1 MPPCKGT
8 TMPNDATCPHCGW
21 TFGAAG
27 SPEGTHTQCPS
38 CGKPVAE
45 AADHEAEAGLI
56 TASFGGALAAVRRSL
71 EPSRLALGVLS
82 VAMSVFGVLL
92 LFWICA
98 EAVIATDQP
107 WVGDLVLVLAGLV
120 LAVGGRR
127 PPAERAAELSTLGP
141 VPALVLLVILRHV
154 FSTAGAGGLAV
165 AVLLGVGLLL
175 AGSAIARVDLATL
188 RGRAVPSPGE
198 ALRSAW
204 AGWIPGLLPS
214 LVLVAAAWLVMG
226 LVEPWLGGLVGSTWI
241 VAVPFGLLFFGCNAL
256 VLLFLPVAIW
266 LALPAGA
273 VGGDQFGATLRS
285 TLAQVRRHPIPALL
299 QHLVLV
305 WLAALVFGLVA
316 AVLLVALDITLASG
330 FGVGLAATA
339 FDLTFLGSLD
349 LSSFASRAQ
358 LFLLGGALVAL
369 AFGLGFGPFLGA
381 LVCGAC
387 ERVVDPGSRPAPG
400 AARPP
405 VVPAATG
412 HDGPAW
418 WR

>member
-1 MPPCKGT
+1 M
-8 TMPNDATCPHCGW
+8 
-21 TFGAAG
+21 
-27 SPEGTHTQCPS
+27 
-38 CGKPVAE
+38 
-45 AADHEAEAGLI
+45 I

-154 FSTAGAGGLAV
+154 FSAAGAGGLAV
-165 AVLLGVGLLL
+165 AALLGVGLLL

-273 VGGDQFGATLRS
+273 VGGDQFGATLQS

-305 WLAALVFGLVA
+305 WLAALVFGLVT

-358 LFLLGGALVAL
+358 VFLLGGALVAL

-405 VVPAATG
+405 AAPGTPV